1 MHFIHLRVVQKQLA
15 ATNKNVKFNC
25 PLRPYEQEKL
35 KKVHFSFAIVLCDMQ
50 MQLTSIPLSLFE
62 FKRSRSFSDF
72 SQGSAG

>member
-1 MHFIHLRVVQKQLA
+1 MITHYTGKKQAGSAFYSFKSCSKTA

-50 MQLTSIPLSLFE
+50 MQLTSIPLSL
-62 FKRSRSFSDF
+62 
-72 SQGSAG
+72 